1 MKTEGSQAG
10 PLEGIRVVSVEQAV
24 AAPLCTRHLAEMGA
38 DVVKIERVGVGDFAR
53 GYDTVVLGHSA
64 HFVWLNHGKR
74 SLELDLSRPEGRELL
89 RDLLRDSDV
98 FVSNLA
104 PGAIERIVAPDEIEQ
119 LNPRLIHC
127 LIDGYGRG
135 GPYEHRKAYD
145 LLIQGEAGV
154 TANTGTPGNPA
165 KPGVSLADLGAGTY
179 ALAGILAALRQRDI
193 TGRGRRVCIS
203 LFDVVAEWMM
213 PLLLAERYGGGAP
226 PPAGTHHASIVPYG
240 AFSTA
245 EGRSINVAIQNERQW
260 ELFCL
265 EVLEAPELLED
276 LRFRG
281 NERRLENRDAVLA
294 SIEARLA
301 DMLFDDLA
309 ARLDA
314 AGIPW
319 GRLNSLHDVI
329 EHPQL
334 EARER
339 WRSVDLHSP
348 TGVSTMESLESPLS
362 DLSVHGEQPVVP
374 ALGAHTRELLL
385 GLGISEQRIDGL
397 SAAGVVGELTNSG
410 GVPK

>member
-1 MKTEGSQAG
+1 MNRDESRGG
-10 PLEGIRVVSVEQAV
+10 PLAGIRVVSIEQAV
-24 AAPLCTRHLAEMGA
+24 AAPLCTRHLSEMGA

-53 GYDTVVLGHSA
+53 SYDTAVFGHSA

-74 SLELDLSRPEGRELL
+74 SLELDLSSSEGREVLRGLL
-89 RDLLRDSDV
+89 LDSDV
-98 FVSNLA
+98 LVSNLA
-104 PGAIERIVAPDEIEQ
+104 PGAIERIVGADELER
-119 LNPRLIHC
+119 LNPRLVHC

-145 LLIQGEAGV
+145 LLIQGEAGA
-154 TANTGTPGNPA
+154 TASTGTPGHPA

-179 ALAGILAALRQRDI
+179 ALAGILAALRERDR
-193 TGRGRRVCIS
+193 TGRGQRVCVS

-245 EGRSINVAIQNERQW
+245 DGRFINVAIQNERQW
-260 ELFCL
+260 ELLCK
-265 EVLEAPELLED
+265 EVLETSELLED
-276 LRFRG
+276 ERFRG
-281 NERRLENRDAVLA
+281 NERRLEHRTEVLA
-294 SIEARLA
+294 VIEAGLA
-301 DMLFDDLA
+301 QMSFDELA

-319 GRLNSLHDVI
+319 GRLNELADVV

-334 EARER
+334 VARER
-339 WRSVDLHSP
+339 WRPVDLHSP
-348 TGVSTMESLESPLS
+348 DGVMTMESLESPLS
-362 DLSVHGEQPVVP
+362 DLSAHGEQPAVP

-385 GLGISEQRIDGL
+385 GLGISPERIDEL
-397 SAAGVVGELTNSG
+397 SAAGVVGELTTAG
-410 GVPK
+410 GDPQ